1 LAADLLAGRPLDLV
15 LLGPVGAGKGTQ
27 ARMIARKYGI
37 PHVASGDL
45 LRAHRQQ
52 GTPLGRQAQVYMEE
66 GALVPDDLVISMILD
81 RLHQPD
87 AAHGVL
93 LDGFPRTLAQAQAL
107 DNELEQAGRGLRLAL
122 YLEVPFEVLVD
133 RAAGRWTCR
142 TCQATYNYR
151 VNPPARPGIC
161 DIDGGELYQR
171 EDDRLDIVTER
182 IRVYIQ
188 DTVPV
193 VEYYRERG
201 VLREIDGTLD
211 IPTVAAEIEREIGAD
226 LAGAAS
232 P

>member
-1 LAADLLAGRPLDLV
+1 
-15 LLGPVGAGKGTQ
+15 
-27 ARMIARKYGI
+27 M
-37 PHVASGDL
+37 
-45 LRAHRQQ
+45 
-52 GTPLGRQAQVYMEE
+52 QAQTYMDR
-66 GALVPDDLVISMILD
+66 GALVPDELVISMILE

-87 AAHGVL
+87 ASHGVL
-93 LDGFPRTLAQAQAL
+93 LDGFPRTVAQASAL
-107 DNELEQAGRGLRLAL
+107 DTELEAAGRGLRLAL

-133 RAAGRWTCR
+133 RAANRWTCR

-161 DIDGGELYQR
+161 DLDGGELYQR
-171 EDDRLDIVTER
+171 DDDRLDIVSER

-193 VEYYRERG
+193 VDYYRERG
-201 VLREIDGTLD
+201 ILRELDGTLD
-211 IPTVAAEIEREIGAD
+211 IPVLAAEIEREIGAV